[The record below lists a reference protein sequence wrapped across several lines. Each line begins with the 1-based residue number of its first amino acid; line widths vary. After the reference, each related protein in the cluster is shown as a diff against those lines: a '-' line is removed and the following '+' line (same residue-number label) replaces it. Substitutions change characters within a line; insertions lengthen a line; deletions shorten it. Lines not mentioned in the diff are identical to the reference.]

1 MTCLIPDWVPRQFAG
16 LDGVG
21 TVGGFKSYIL
31 PINPAH
37 SLLCFANC
45 PMPASALNIQ
55 IWYNWLSSSILVNTL
70 VNMRS
75 VLKQAGIYKVPRCIY
90 LSDVKYH
97 YDRSVGS
104 ANHLQLHHL
113 YQPGAGTGTNIV
125 VVTQS
130 VHHIWWN
137 SVNIKPIHTCYR
149 IELFIRMRPSGVL
162 TISVRLTQL

>member
-1 MTCLIPDWVPRQFAG
+1 MMCLIPDWVPRQFGG

-21 TVGGFKSYIL
+21 TGRFKSYIL

-75 VLKQAGIYKVPRCIY
+75 VLKQAGIYKVTRYIY

-97 YDRSVGS
+97 YDRPVAS

-113 YQPGAGTGTNIV
+113 YQPGAGTGTKHCIGH
-125 VVTQS
+125 S
-130 VHHIWWN
+130 VCPSHL
-137 SVNIKPIHTCYR
+137 IKLCEYKTNPYMLSYWT
-149 IELFIRMRPSGVL
+149 FP
-162 TISVRLTQL
+162 